1 MLSYVLEISIAG
13 EAKML
18 HSGPGALVPSLLL
31 AACAWS
37 STAQAAT
44 AVDLEL
50 VLAVDVSGSVSR
62 DEQALERTGLVAAF
76 QDRQVIEAILALPR
90 GLAVAVVAFAGAGQT
105 RTIVGWQLLS
115 DTASVQAFAQQV
127 AESLPFAFERC
138 GLTAV
143 GDALRWSQQ
152 ALVDNA
158 YVGAARIDVAGD
170 GSSSEGEDTATS
182 RDRAVAA
189 GITVSGLAIQNEE
202 FRLEEYYRRNVIGG
216 PGAFVLT
223 AVDYESFALAMRL
236 KLLRELAPGPTA
248 ERGPI

>member
-1 MLSYVLEISIAG
+1 MFHTR
-13 EAKML
+13 M
-18 HSGPGALVPSLLL
+18 GALISSLVL
-31 AACAWS
+31 AGCPWS
-37 STAQAAT
+37 STTLAAT
-44 AVDLEL
+44 AVDFEL

-62 DEQALERTGLVAAF
+62 DEQELERTGLVRAF
-76 QDRQVIEAILALPR
+76 QDAQVIEAVRALPR

-115 DTASVQAFAQQV
+115 DTASVRAFAQQI
-127 AESLPFAFERC
+127 AEALPFAFERC

-152 ALVDNA
+152 ELADNA
-158 YVGAARIDVAGD
+158 YVGVAKIDVAGD
-170 GSSSEGEDTATS
+170 GSSSEGEDTATA

-189 GITVSGLAIQNEE
+189 GITISGLAIQNEE